1 MSMKNQVLRDIPRA
15 SAHFREAEA
24 ALGQD
29 SDDPLLGWLHL
40 GLASVAGELFDREQ
54 KLKSSRR
61 AMVIGKRLGDELL
74 WINAAQQSGDELTN
88 GGRFTRGFGLRARAW
103 ERADRL
109 NDASVCSSVAGQ
121 IGYAETLR
129 RDPVEARRWLLR
141 ELQKDRVAKA
151 PSARQSLSHMLGHAL
166 VVAGKPTEAR
176 TLVREAGC
184 LCLEAIVCFLGG
196 DWEDAEK
203 IFLRDLE
210 EQARKPGRPW
220 QEFFASLWL
229 AKLRRASGRYA
240 DAEGLL
246 KRAIDI
252 VEKGGAVLVEI
263 DARQELSSLLGE
275 IGAPQQAHQ
284 HLARC
289 REIMTP
295 REDWRGLAG
304 AVARAEAIVASA
316 EGRLDDAQAQFAHA
330 VEIFQRYEVHFD
342 EAEALYYWG
351 RALNM
356 AGNSARANEKFDVA
370 IEIYKRHGGG
380 QRWIDRVEAERARIR
395 PEPIESITDSTA
407 VAHDTRAVFQRAG
420 DYWTI
425 AYGGTTFRLKHSK
438 GLAYLATLLCN
449 PNREFHALELV
460 IDPASYRARPSDRE
474 QEIAAHGRFEES
486 GMHVNGPGDAGPM
499 LDREAREAYARRLAE
514 LRETIEDARETNND
528 ERIAEA
534 EDEIEQLSREL
545 SHSVGLG
552 GRARVA
558 SSPVERARLSVW
570 HAIKSALEKIA
581 VGNPDLG
588 RLLSTTIKTGSVCVY
603 RPDPRFPILW
613 QF

>member
-1 MSMKNQVLRDIPRA
+1 
-15 SAHFREAEA
+15 
-24 ALGQD
+24 
-29 SDDPLLGWLHL
+29 
-40 GLASVAGELFDREQ
+40 
-54 KLKSSRR
+54 
-61 AMVIGKRLGDELL
+61 
-74 WINAAQQSGDELTN
+74 
-88 GGRFTRGFGLRARAW
+88 
-103 ERADRL
+103 
-109 NDASVCSSVAGQ
+109 
-121 IGYAETLR
+121 
-129 RDPVEARRWLLR
+129 
-141 ELQKDRVAKA
+141 
-151 PSARQSLSHMLGHAL
+151 
-166 VVAGKPTEAR
+166 
-176 TLVREAGC
+176 
-184 LCLEAIVCFLGG
+184 
-196 DWEDAEK
+196 
-203 IFLRDLE
+203 
-210 EQARKPGRPW
+210 
-220 QEFFASLWL
+220 
-229 AKLRRASGRYA
+229 
-240 DAEGLL
+240 
-246 KRAIDI
+246 
-252 VEKGGAVLVEI
+252 
-263 DARQELSSLLGE
+263 LSSLLGE

-499 LDREAREAYARRLAE
+499 LDREAREAYARRQAE